1 MKIRPVLA
9 GLLFLAGSLAPFPAP
24 CSTDSAYQGTPVPKS
39 RQLDTTAGQGPDQI
53 PAELMAGSYAGTV
66 SACLEIIERSPS
78 EVSAYSWLCQALE
91 QEAEPARSAATL
103 DATRRL
109 TRLASDHPGNAFHQ
123 YGLGL
128 LYKMQRDFTLARQ
141 HLRDS
146 ILLGPFWQ
154 ACEELA
160 NCYESKADINETTD
174 FLRATLKLFP
184 SNPFLLEALGL
195 CHFYSSEYSEAL
207 AALEKARTI
216 FHDRRDKR
224 AEGKCLAN
232 LSDVHTYSNDYPGAL
247 EKAEA
252 GLRLAVE
259 AGDKI
264 LESECRETCAFVWI
278 DLGNDQKGYDLC
290 RQALALSRETACR
303 KLEILC
309 LRTMGV
315 INLERGNL
323 AMADKLLTL
332 ALEYYRRKDILR
344 SQAVCLYWLTIVHKD
359 KGDYSRAMADA
370 MEALGISRRIGFK
383 TSEAFNLTALG
394 DIHLSFGNYERA
406 LEYNE
411 EALGVAERYVGKWS
425 REECLNTI
433 GFVYAELHDFA
444 KALEY
449 FKAAYDYIE
458 HIGHRREE
466 ASCLYNIGFACLRL
480 GDLRSA
486 SEFFTKSLAEAN
498 RTGKKIIQVHN
509 YNRLGD
515 LYRQQGEWEESRRA
529 YDRAQAIGG
538 EIGQLNVI
546 WETYAGLGA
555 LLAAQ
560 KQLEPAIVN
569 YKKAIGIIEDLRV
582 QLLLRE
588 YSAGFFESKVPI
600 YEALINLLFERQEA
614 EPSATTLEECLYY
627 AEKAKARS
635 FLDDLQKA
643 RIDFGAL
650 SQEETEEL
658 KIISLRISRLSAE
671 LSNVLPGLEAQADLR
686 DKLDKAEDDFQAFI
700 ETAKAKNSVY
710 ATAAYREPRRLSE
723 IRERLL
729 DNETGLI
736 EYFLAGDYLYTFVVT
751 ADGFSV
757 HRLTAPE
764 SQDTLQLAKNYIQ
777 LVSSKRITCSD
788 AAPAGRRLYKALL
801 GAVTKD
807 CRAGLKN
814 LIIIP
819 DRTLN
824 YLPFE
829 TLVPDEGEKMGPAGT
844 HFLLEDYRISY
855 APSASTL
862 VSILE
867 RGERPEARM
876 DLLSVGD
883 PIMNGF
889 DESRGGEKSGRD
901 VLLEYYRGRRFVLQ
915 PLDFAS
921 QEMES
926 ISRLVARNFR
936 TILSRG
942 EATEERLKAL
952 DLAGFK
958 ILHFAT
964 HSLLDE
970 NAASRSALVLTR
982 DFRSV
987 EDGFLQAGEIYNLK
1001 LNADLVVLSACQTAR
1016 GKTGKGEGI
1025 QGLGR
1030 AFFCAGSKSVV
1041 ASLWNI
1047 NDRSTAHF
1055 MKLFYG
1061 CLAEGKTVQEA
1072 IRLAKIKM
1080 CRSGDSQPY
1089 RWAAFVL
1096 IGQGNARIP
1105 LRKASFWSRV
1115 LHF

>member
-1 MKIRPVLA
+1 MKTKPVFA
-9 GLLFLAGSLAPFPAP
+9 GLLFLVASLTLSPAP
-24 CSTDSAYQGTPVPKS
+24 WSFDTAYQGAPVSES
-39 RQLDTTAGQGPDQI
+39 RQLDRTVGQGPDQI
-53 PAELMAGSYAGTV
+53 SAELMAGSYAGTV
-66 SACLEIIERSPS
+66 SACLEIIERSPA

-91 QEAEPARSAATL
+91 HESGPARAVATL

-109 TRLASDHPGNAFHQ
+109 TLQANAHPGNTFYQ

-128 LYKMQRDFTLARQ
+128 LYKLQKDFPLARQ
-141 HLRDS
+141 HLRKS
-146 ILLGPFWQ
+146 ILLSVFWQ
-154 ACEELA
+154 ACEELV
-160 NCYESKADINETTD
+160 NCYMSEADIKETAD
-174 FLRATLKLFP
+174 FLRVTLKLFP
-184 SNPFLLEALGL
+184 SNPFLLQALGL
-195 CHFYSSEYSEAL
+195 CHFYSSEYSDAL
-207 AALEKARTI
+207 VALERARTI
-216 FHDRRDKR
+216 FHVRGDKR
-224 AEGKCLAN
+224 AEGKCLVN

-278 DLGNDQKGYDLC
+278 DLGNDQKGYDFC
-290 RQALALSRETACR
+290 RQALALSRETACL

-323 AMADKLLTL
+323 AKADELLIV

-359 KGDYSRAMADA
+359 RGDYSRAMADA
-370 MEALGISRRIGFK
+370 KEALGISRRIGFK
-383 TSEAFNLTALG
+383 TSEAFHLTAIG
-394 DIHLSFGNYERA
+394 DIHLLFGNYERA
-406 LEYNE
+406 LEYNK
-411 EALGVAERYVGKWS
+411 EALDIAERYIGKWS

-433 GFVYAELHDFA
+433 GFVYAELNDFS
-444 KALEY
+444 KALQY

-466 ASCLYNIGFACLRL
+466 ASCLYNIGFASLKL
-480 GDLRSA
+480 GNLRSA

-515 LYRQQGEWEESRRA
+515 LYRQTGEWEKSRQS
-529 YDRAQAIGG
+529 YDRAQAIGSK
-538 EIGQLNVI
+538 IGQLNVI

-555 LLAAQ
+555 LMAAQ
-560 KQLEPAIVN
+560 KQFEPAIAY
-569 YKKAIGIIEDLRV
+569 YKKAVGIIEDLRV

-600 YEALINLLFERQEA
+600 YEALINLLFEKQEA
-614 EPSATTLEECLYY
+614 EHSATDLEECLYY

-635 FLDDLQKA
+635 FLDDLRKA
-643 RIDFGAL
+643 RIEFGPL
-650 SQEETEEL
+650 SQAEAEEL
-658 KIISLRISRLSAE
+658 GIISLRISRLSAE
-671 LSNVLPGLEAQADLR
+671 LSNALPGPEAQADLR
-686 DKLDKAEDDFQAFI
+686 DKLEKAEDDFQAFV
-700 ETAKAKNSVY
+700 ETTKAKNSVY
-710 ATAAYREPRRLSE
+710 ATAAYQEPRRLSE

-729 DNETGLI
+729 DKETGLI
-736 EYFLAGDYLYTFVVT
+736 EYFVAGDYLYTFVVT

-757 HRLTAPE
+757 HRSTPPE
-764 SQDTLQLAKNYIQ
+764 SQDTLKLAKNYIR
-777 LVSSKRITCSD
+777 LVSSKEITCSD
-788 AAPAGRRLYKALL
+788 SEPAGRRLYRALF
-801 GAVTKD
+801 GGIARE
-807 CRAGLKN
+807 CCAGLKN

-829 TLVPDEGEKMGPAGT
+829 TLVSDEGKKASPPGA
-844 HFLLEDYRISY
+844 HFLLEDYQISY
-855 APSASTL
+855 APSISTL

-867 RGERPEARM
+867 RGERPEAGM

-889 DESRGGEKSGRD
+889 DETRGREKFGGD
-901 VLLEYYRGRRFVLQ
+901 VLLEYYQGQRFVLQ

-921 QEMES
+921 QEMRT
-926 ISRLVARNFR
+926 ISGLVDRNFR
-936 TILSRG
+936 SILSRG

-952 DLAGFK
+952 NLASFK

-964 HSLLDE
+964 HSLIDE

-982 DFRSV
+982 DSHSA

-1001 LNADLVVLSACQTAR
+1001 LNADLVVLSACQTAG
-1016 GKTGKGEGI
+1016 GKMEKGEGI

-1030 AFFCAGSKSVV
+1030 AFFCAGSKSVM

-1061 CLAEGKTVQEA
+1061 CMAEGKAVQEA

-1080 CRSGDSQPY
+1080 CRSGDSPPY
-1089 RWAAFVL
+1089 YWAAFVL

-1105 LRKASFWSRV
+1105 LHRASFWSRI
-1115 LHF
+1115 LHL